1 MKIRTLIAVFS
12 CVVSFYISKHV
23 NLNFQKAQPMI
34 AKVLWENL
42 LINSPDALGSINPY
56 NERIEELFGNQGGH

>member
-1 MKIRTLIAVFS
+1 
-12 CVVSFYISKHV
+12 
-23 NLNFQKAQPMI
+23 MI